1 MNAKL
6 WPRGSGYFWTTLGM
20 ARYRAGDWKGATQ
33 ALEEALKL
41 SQATRGFDRSVGR
54 SLFFLA
60 MAQKQLGQGQEA
72 RQAYDRALTWLETN
86 RKTVQETPRL
96 ADEVRRSQ
104 TEAEQLLK
112 QRPDQKQKPPAEAPR
127 R

>member
-1 MNAKL
+1 
-6 WPRGSGYFWTTLGM
+6 M

-41 SQATRGFDRSVGR
+41 LRATNGFDRGVGR
-54 SLFFLA
+54 SLLFLA
-60 MAQKQLGQGQEA
+60 MAQQQLGQGPEA
-72 RQAYDRALTWLETN
+72 RQAYDRALTWLEAN
-86 RKTVQETPRL
+86 RKTVQGTPWL
-96 ADEVRRSQ
+96 ADELRRLQ

-112 QRPDQKQKPPAEAPR
+112 QRPDQKQKPPAQAPR

>member
-1 MNAKL
+1 
-6 WPRGSGYFWTTLGM
+6 M

-41 SQATRGFDRSVGR
+41 LQATRGFHRCVGR

-60 MAQKQLGQGQEA
+60 MARQQLGQGPEA
-72 RQAYDRALTWLETN
+72 RQAYDRARAWLATN
-86 RKTVQETPRL
+86 RKTVQETPWL
-96 ADEVRRSQ
+96 VDELHRWQ
-104 TEAEQLLK
+104 TEAKQLLK
-112 QRPDQKQKPPAEAPR
+112 QRPDQKQEPPAQAPR